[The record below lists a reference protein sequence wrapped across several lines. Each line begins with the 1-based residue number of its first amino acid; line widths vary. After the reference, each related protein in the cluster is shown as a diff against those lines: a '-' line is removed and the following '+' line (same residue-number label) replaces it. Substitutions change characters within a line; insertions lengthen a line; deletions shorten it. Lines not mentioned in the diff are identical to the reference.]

1 MPVLLVPSSLEQAK
15 QFVKAG
21 HNIFSVGQ
29 DSNMIFSAMKRSLKT
44 LQLAVKDQEGAL
56 NY

>member
-1 MPVLLVPSSLEQAK
+1 MDIYEEYQEKHK

-29 DSNMIFSAMKRSLKT
+29 DSSMIFSAMKRSLKT
-44 LQLAVKDQEGAL
+44 LQLAVKDQEECNG
-56 NY
+56 